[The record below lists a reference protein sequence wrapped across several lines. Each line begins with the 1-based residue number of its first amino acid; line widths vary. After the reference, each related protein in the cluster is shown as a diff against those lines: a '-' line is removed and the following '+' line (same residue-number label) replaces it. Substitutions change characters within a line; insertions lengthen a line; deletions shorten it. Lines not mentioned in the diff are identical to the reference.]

1 MIEVRIDEL
10 LKEKKKSKYWF
21 VKKMEGGY
29 RAISDLINNE
39 TTGIRFETL
48 ERICNILDCT
58 PGDILI
64 FKKKGKK

>member
-1 MIEVRIDEL
+1 
-10 LKEKKKSKYWF
+10 
-21 VKKMEGGY
+21 MEGGY